1 MTPNVDKSLY
11 PKKKLMKKNFF
22 LTKKQLTTTRPSRL
36 LTQTFITD
44 LKPKPKTRNYEH
56 HEHPRQS
63 HSQRRRSQE
72 H

>member
-1 MTPNVDKSLY
+1 MAPTVDKLY
-11 PKKKLMKKNFF
+11 IQKKLMKKNFF
-22 LTKKQLTTTRPSRL
+22 LTKKQLTTTRPQDINPNFYYRP
-36 LTQTFITD
+36 
-44 LKPKPKTRNYEH
+44 KPKPKTRSYEH